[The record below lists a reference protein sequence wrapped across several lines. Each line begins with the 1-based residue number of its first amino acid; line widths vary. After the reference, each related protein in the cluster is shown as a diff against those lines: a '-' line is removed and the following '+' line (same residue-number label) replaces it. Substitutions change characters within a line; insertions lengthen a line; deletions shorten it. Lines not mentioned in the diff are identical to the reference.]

1 MKKNNDIKRINKI
14 RDLIVLILFT
24 ILILYNNKVD
34 SDIKNNDIM
43 CDNTDDFDLDDLYNY
58 IYSSDDLTLEEK
70 EYLYNKD
77 FLNDVLKYINSS
89 DNMKESYE
97 ESFNNITIN
106 SFYDDTDC
114 LGYYTTNKPN
124 TLYIKN
130 YDCINDKN
138 KDTLSHEFVH
148 LCQESTGYNLI
159 IEACA
164 EIISFEYYD
173 NTYISTYTNQV
184 KLVEIL
190 MEIIGSEPIWYY
202 NFTGDFS
209 KIEEIVKPNLTNS
222 EYKEFL
228 YDLSFDYY
236 DNSLN
241 KIKFDSLDILLGKL
255 YKNIYKNDI
264 ENNLIISLI
273 RNNDSTLNRYYFND
287 NYINSDN
294 SYYLDYNNGNYKEM
308 SYEEAIDRKLIF
320 ANAIYK
326 KKIDTNKALEMVSK
340 GYINLYREIDYSNNN
355 IALISRTDSFGKI
368 YITAII
374 DGIRYNNVDVDELVI
389 DNIISVNYYYLENK
403 LLNSSDYTNKNY
415 RDGSSIHYSHA
426 NDTVLHENSVYGFV
440 PLKVYLP
447 TIDNV
452 KVNNDNNVKVKK
464 LNKND

>member
-1 MKKNNDIKRINKI
+1 MKKNNDIKRINKV
-14 RDLIVLILFT
+14 RDLIILMLFT

-34 SDIKNNDIM
+34 SDIKNNDII
-43 CDNTDDFDLDDLYNY
+43 CDNTDDFDLDDLYNF

-70 EYLYNKD
+70 DYLYNID

-89 DNMKESYE
+89 DYMKESYE

-106 SFYDDTDC
+106 SFDDDTDR
-114 LGYYTTNKPN
+114 LGYYTTDKPN

-138 KDTLSHEFVH
+138 KDTLAHEFVH

-173 NTYISTYTNQV
+173 NTYISTYANQV
-184 KLVEIL
+184 NLVKIL

-241 KIKFDSLDILLGKL
+241 KIKFDSLDILLSKL

-273 RNNDSTLNRYYFND
+273 RNNDSTLKRYYFND

-326 KKIDTNKALEMVSK
+326 EKIDTNKALEMVSK

-355 IALISRTDSFGKI
+355 ISLISITDSFSKT

-389 DNIISVNYYYLENK
+389 NNIISVNYYYLENK

-415 RDGSSIHYSHA
+415 RDGSSIHYSHS
-426 NDTVLHENSVYGFV
+426 NDTVLNENSVYGFV